1 MLEGFAFLS
10 LFEYICV
17 CFKFNWKCS
26 AIVLCLLFLVD
37 CSRPLRPFPLAADW
51 LKVTYFCWRAV
62 AHQSVNCCISSCLNS
77 KISSVSR
84 HFTFLTIVSLHTNKV
99 YLRNLA
105 LVEKLIRAY
114 LNDSFQYLLWKRPSI
129 YLVVLAVVCR
139 PFCVKLGCDVLWS
152 ENKFVFVIF
161 QRMIKDCIR

>member
-1 MLEGFAFLS
+1 MIHFRFARLKLIMLEGFAFLS
-10 LFEYICV
+10 LFKYICV

-84 HFTFLTIVSLHTNKV
+84 HFTFLTIVSLHTNKSVSPQLSIGRKTNTGVFKWLISVLVVETSV
-99 YLRNLA
+99 YLLSSSRSCMPTFLCEA
-105 LVEKLIRAY
+105 RMRCFVK
-114 LNDSFQYLLWKRPSI
+114 WK
-129 YLVVLAVVCR
+129 
-139 PFCVKLGCDVLWS
+139 
-152 ENKFVFVIF
+152 
-161 QRMIKDCIR
+161 